1 MFDAVIGQALPKK
14 LLETALSTGKLS
26 HAYIFHGA
34 DGIGKTTLAL
44 EFAKA
49 IVCEHHTGCGVC
61 AACKQFFST
70 QDIRILEGDRSISV
84 NQIRELTTEIYLQP
98 FLFSKKIYLIKD
110 AEKMTVGAQNAL
122 LKVLEEPPRYAMIL
136 LVTNSLSGLLPTIL
150 SRGVQIRCP
159 QLSPLE
165 LKEYF
170 TKQNLPIPS
179 DEVLALSKGS
189 VTEALALAQSED
201 YKQMRTAILRDA
213 SFLIKNRSSKDVV
226 RLYQD
231 FLTYEKEVSRVTD
244 ILLSLI
250 YDASLQDKTHRKNAD
265 WSDIPN
271 ISLSEASA
279 LYEDVKALA
288 KALAHN
294 GNYAIS
300 VLGALL
306 RMKGHLCEERIY

>member
-1 MFDAVIGQALPKK
+1 MFDAVIGQSLPKK
-14 LLETALSTGKLS
+14 LLQTALSTGKLS

-34 DGIGKTTLAL
+34 DGVGKTTLAQ

-49 IVCEHHTGCGVC
+49 IVCENHTGCGVC
-61 AACKQFFST
+61 AACKQFFLT
-70 QDIRILEGDRSISV
+70 RDFHVLEGERSISV
-84 NQIRELTTEIYLQP
+84 NQIREITTEIYLQP
-98 FLFSKKIYLIKD
+98 FVFSKKIYLIKD

-122 LKVLEEPPRYAMIL
+122 LKVLEEPPRYAVIL

-159 QLSPLE
+159 QLSPGE

-189 VTEALALAQSED
+189 VTEAMALAQSED
-201 YKQMRTAILRDA
+201 YKQMRAAILRDA
-213 SFLIKNRSSKDVV
+213 GLLIKNRSSKDVIL
-226 RLYQD
+226 LYKD

-250 YDASLQDKTHRKNAD
+250 YDAALQDKGHRKNAD
-265 WSDIPN
+265 WSDIPT
-271 ISLSEASA
+271 ISLSEAAA

-288 KALAHN
+288 KALSQN

-306 RMKGHLCEERIY
+306 RMKGHLNEERIY

>member
-1 MFDAVIGQALPKK
+1 MFDAVIGQSLPKK
-14 LLETALSTGKLS
+14 LLATALSSGKLS

-44 EFAKA
+44 EFARA

-61 AACKQFFST
+61 AACKQFYST
-70 QDIRILEGDRSISV
+70 SDIHILEGDRSISV

-110 AEKMTVGAQNAL
+110 AEKMTAGAQNAL
-122 LKVLEEPPRYAMIL
+122 LKVFEEPPKYALIL

-159 QLSPLE
+159 QLSPNE

-170 TKQNLPIPS
+170 VKNNLSVPS
-179 DEVLALSKGS
+179 EEVLRLSGGS
-189 VTEALALAQSED
+189 VTEALALADSED
-201 YKQMRTAILRDA
+201 YNGMRSVILRDTA
-213 SFLIKNRSSKDVV
+213 LLLKNRTHKDVI
-226 RLYQD
+226 RLYKD
-231 FLTYEKEVSRVTD
+231 FMTYEKEVSRVID
-244 ILLSLI
+244 IVLSLI
-250 YDASLQDKTHRKNAD
+250 YDASLEDKLHRKNPD
-265 WSDIPN
+265 VTELPK
-271 ISLSEASA
+271 ISIAEASA
-279 LYEDVKALA
+279 LYRDITQLA
-288 KALAHN
+288 KALSQN

-306 RMKGHLCEERIY
+306 GIKAHLV